1 MFEVIVDSCLK
12 FKRFFAS
19 GTRLIDFVGKVPFV
33 LFRVAFISKIDMR
46 SQFLLHADR
55 LVESDILIFHRYQI
69 IFQIIMINFEDGL
82 VMFNIFYVFP
92 QLFNL
97 FSQLFD

>member
-1 MFEVIVDSCLK
+1 MFEVIVNSLVK

-33 LFRVAFISKIDMR
+33 LFRVAFTSKFDMR
-46 SQFLLHADR
+46 SQFLLHADS
-55 LVESDILIFHRYQI
+55 LVESDILIFDRYQI
-69 IFQIIMINFEDGL
+69 TFQIIMINFEDGL
-82 VMFNIFYVFP
+82 VSFNIFYVFF
-92 QLFNL
+92 QLSNL